1 MNKSTRLKRFFR
13 RVNRGLVL
21 GLVFGILIVVFVTVD
36 TMKFKEDTKEI
47 QADIV
52 SYITDIANLNGMFQ
66 STQVGRYIDPGD
78 RNILMAELEN
88 ILDKYYADPEIAKMI
103 TVYDGYDKNEIL
115 PWLNEWFD
123 KTAGFKLMSA
133 SIDDE
138 SDDFSIAFQKQGS
151 GFALVQLNDLP
162 ITIEIE
168 ENYRNTVDIFLGA
181 GPSYLIDPRGGAYDF
196 VSPIVRERTI
206 YISGSVYVA
215 LVDDEWKILM
225 SEFYTKIKP
234 ELK

>member
-21 GLVFGILIVVFVTVD
+21 GLVFGILLVVFVTVD

-78 RNILMAELEN
+78 RNILIAELEN

-123 KTAGFKLMSA
+123 
-133 SIDDE
+133 
-138 SDDFSIAFQKQGS
+138 
-151 GFALVQLNDLP
+151 
-162 ITIEIE
+162 
-168 ENYRNTVDIFLGA
+168 
-181 GPSYLIDPRGGAYDF
+181 
-196 VSPIVRERTI
+196 
-206 YISGSVYVA
+206 
-215 LVDDEWKILM
+215 
-225 SEFYTKIKP
+225 
-234 ELK
+234 

>member
-21 GLVFGILIVVFVTVD
+21 GLVFGILLVVFVTVD

-78 RNILMAELEN
+78 RNILIAELEN

-151 GFALVQLNDLP
+151 GFAFVQLNDLP

-181 GPSYLIDPRGGAYDF
+181 GPSYLIDPRGAYDF